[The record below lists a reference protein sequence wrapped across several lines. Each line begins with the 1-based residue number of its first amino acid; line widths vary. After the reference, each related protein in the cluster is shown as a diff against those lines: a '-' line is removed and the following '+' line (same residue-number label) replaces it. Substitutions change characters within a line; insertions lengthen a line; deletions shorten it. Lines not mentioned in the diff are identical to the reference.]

1 MVTLFDPCK
10 LEAHSRRWNLETM
23 KHPVLRTGLLM
34 SEFSNA
40 LPMPAPLPHLVS
52 VSHSAST
59 RTFSLSFSK
68 ALLALC
74 CVIVHFIIAKSPR
87 RMTEAYF
94 AWTLMCKPGPEAHV
108 CNYSTWEVVAGGSQ
122 VLGQPGLLI
131 YKETLSQ
138 APPKPIICTMF
149 LCIWEKKV
157 LSVPSSSQV
166 GLRDQIVVL
175 GLAARTFSF
184 RVISPDCI

>member
-1 MVTLFDPCK
+1 MSLKPVWSTYG
-10 LEAHSRRWNLETM
+10 
-23 KHPVLRTGLLM
+23 VLRQ
-34 SEFSNA
+34 
-40 LPMPAPLPHLVS
+40 
-52 VSHSAST
+52 
-59 RTFSLSFSK
+59 
-68 ALLALC
+68 
-74 CVIVHFIIAKSPR
+74 PR
-87 RMTEAYF
+87 
-94 AWTLMCKPGPEAHV
+94 L
-108 CNYSTWEVVAGGSQ
+108 
-122 VLGQPGLLI
+122 

-184 RVISPDCI
+184 RVISPDCIWLVIELAIAALFPEYWLSFSQFDLRFNHKDQVLRGVFVLVLCTGLHSLCMALSGRFYHSPFKLRPNWRAPETCAASLAGTTQASMLHPGKALLDSEHLARWYWLKWVTRS